1 MAWYVAQTHVGQE
14 ERATV
19 ELARQGIGSLL
30 LKYNQKKDDRHVV
43 TKLLF
48 SNYLLVELDSPHD
61 WPAVHHTFGVNRMLV
76 CGDSKS
82 EYLAPQRLIDRSI
95 ESLREQAQAL
105 DADQEEK
112 LDQAI
117 LITAGCYV
125 KVKTGIF
132 RDEAFAQ
139 RALVTWSEQDRALLL
154 LTMFKREVMVEFY
167 HRDLVKLA

>member
-48 SNYLLVELDSPHD
+48 SNYLLVELDSPYD
-61 WPAVHHTFGVNRMLV
+61 WPAVHHTYGVNRMLV
-76 CGDSKS
+76 CGDSQS
-82 EYLAPQRLIDRSI
+82 EYLAPQRLLDRTV
-95 ESLREQAQAL
+95 ESLREQAQSY
-105 DADQEEK
+105 DEIER

-117 LITAGCYV
+117 LITEGCYV
-125 KVKTGIF
+125 KVKAGIF
-132 RDEAFAQ
+132 KDEAFAQ
-139 RALVTWSEQDRALLL
+139 RALVTWSEQDRARLRMS
-154 LTMFKREVMVEFY
+154 MFKREVEVEFY